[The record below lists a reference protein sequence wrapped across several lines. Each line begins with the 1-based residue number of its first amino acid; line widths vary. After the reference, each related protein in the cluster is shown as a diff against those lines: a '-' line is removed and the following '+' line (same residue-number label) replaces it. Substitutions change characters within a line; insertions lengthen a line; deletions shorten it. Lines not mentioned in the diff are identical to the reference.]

1 MVGGDELSASSE
13 VTTEDD
19 TEYAALHQFE
29 Q

>member
-1 MVGGDELSASSE
+1 VVGGDELSASSE

-19 TEYAALHQFE
+19 TESSALRQFE